1 MELKRILAKNTRSAT
16 EQAMALYG
24 RDVLIIS
31 NHRVGGQ
38 TELVIALDLVATS
51 EGLDLVEEVDL
62 VEVAPERKVQPTIE
76 KELTESL
83 EVAQNTDFEEHLAQ
97 ALKLTSKPEAS
108 VKSLMSS
115 DSEVLTPAM
124 SESELAKENAR
135 GKEIVSLVIDEIS
148 ALRQEIRMNQ
158 KVSAWEAQ
166 QHWPAHLQ
174 ELVNNLCEAPVPS
187 ALRTLLLSGLRE
199 QNSVEEAQ
207 ASLKQQLLCNIHTP
221 VAGFS
226 PFGVHALAGSSGA
239 GKTLM
244 TVRWAQNVAQQFG
257 SAKVAVISYQ
267 DERAGAWSQIQQLC
281 SQAEV
286 DCYRAANADSLH
298 QLMRELSSRQ
308 LVLIDTSGVQMPE
321 RLAEVLDVQPKCQL
335 HAVLPVDASAVTLN
349 RVISHSGFKWQSIM
363 LTKIDES
370 SAPWPLIQF
379 LSNGEKN
386 LTLTMGSESDKLT
399 HGVLTL
405 TPELLV
411 DLAIARCMP
420 LKEAVTAANNMDHAS
435 SEMNPSSSEFNS
447 SRPAWHT
454 TLSPILVTHG

>member
-1 MELKRILAKNTRSAT
+1 MELKRILARDTRSAT

-38 TELVIALDLVATS
+38 TELVIALDVVAAA
-51 EGLDLVEEVDL
+51 EEVDA
-62 VEVAPERKVQPTIE
+62 VEV
-76 KELTESL
+76 L
-83 EVAQNTDFEEHLAQ
+83 EVAQALPQKNVQPVLEKEMVESLEAAPSSDFDEHLVQ
-97 ALKLTSKPEAS
+97 ALKFASKSAAS
-108 VKSLMSS
+108 AETLMSS
-115 DSEVLTPAM
+115 DAKVLTPAL
-124 SESELAKENAR
+124 SETELARENAR

-166 QHWPAHLQ
+166 QHWPEHLQ
-174 ELVNNLCEAPVPS
+174 GLVNNLCEAPVPS
-187 ALRTLLLSGLRE
+187 ALRTLLLSGLKE
-199 QNSVEEAQ
+199 QNSIEEAQ
-207 ASLKQQLLCNIHTP
+207 TSLKQQLLCNIHTP
-221 VAGFS
+221 VGGFS

-244 TVRWAQNVAQQFG
+244 TVRWAQKIAQEFG

-281 SQAEV
+281 AQAEV

-298 QLMRELSSRQ
+298 QLMRELASRQ

-321 RLAEVLDVQPKCQL
+321 RLAEILDVQPNCQL

-349 RVISHSGFKWQSIM
+349 RVLSNSGFKWQSMM
-363 LTKIDES
+363 LTKFDES

-379 LSNGEKN
+379 LSNAQLN

-405 TPELLV
+405 SPELLV

-420 LKEAVTAANNMDHAS
+420 PQKTEPAPVIFEPVS
-435 SEMNPSSSEFNS
+435 SEMNRSNPEINL
-447 SRPAWHT
+447 SRPAWQNP
-454 TLSPILVTHG
+454 SPILVTHG

>member
-1 MELKRILAKNTRSAT
+1 MELKRILARDTRSAT
-16 EQAMALYG
+16 EEAIALYG

-38 TELVIALDLVATS
+38 TELVIALDVVAAS
-51 EGLDLVEEVDL
+51 EEVDAFEDVKVVQTMPQKTAQPVL
-62 VEVAPERKVQPTIE
+62 EKEMAEGLEVAPS
-76 KELTESL
+76 TEF
-83 EVAQNTDFEEHLAQ
+83 DEHLVQ
-97 ALKLTSKPEAS
+97 ALKFASKSAAS
-108 VKSLMSS
+108 AETLMSS
-115 DSEVLTPAM
+115 DAKDLTPAM
-124 SESELAKENAR
+124 SETELARENAR

-166 QHWPAHLQ
+166 QHWPEHLQ
-174 ELVNNLCEAPVPS
+174 SLVNNLCEAPVPS
-187 ALRTLLLSGLRE
+187 ALRTLLLSGLKE
-199 QNSVEEAQ
+199 QNSIEEAQ
-207 ASLKQQLLCNIHTP
+207 ASLKQQLLCNINTP

-244 TVRWAQNVAQQFG
+244 TVRWAQTVAQEFG

-281 SQAEV
+281 AQAEV

-308 LVLIDTSGVQMPE
+308 LVLIDTSGVQMSD
-321 RLAEVLDVQPKCQL
+321 RLAEILDVQPTCQL
-335 HAVLPVDASAVTLN
+335 HAVLPVDASSVTLN
-349 RVISHSGFKWQSIM
+349 RVLSNSGFKWQSMM
-363 LTKIDES
+363 LTKFDES

-379 LSNGEKN
+379 LSNAQVN
-386 LTLTMGSESDKLT
+386 LTLTMGSESDKLN

-405 TPELLV
+405 SPDVLV

-420 LKEAVTAANNMDHAS
+420 LKEAETARHNIDPVS
-435 SEMNPSSSEFNS
+435 SEMNRSSPEINT
-447 SRPAWHT
+447 SRPAWQT
-454 TLSPILVTHG
+454 PSPILVTHG